1 MAAAG
6 GGSAGEG
13 ETDGEGGSGGE
24 RKKDAGVLAATGA
37 SGAFI
42 GWNLAHS
49 MGLGLD
55 LVGALGGELLLLARG
70 FACACAAHVLKN
82 WCPPRPRRSQ
92 FRRNVHMHA
101 TA

>member
-1 MAAAG
+1 MTAAG
-6 GGSAGEG
+6 GGEEGEG
-13 ETDGEGGSGGE
+13 ETDEEGEDGSSGGGGGGSE

-55 LVGALGGELLLLARG
+55 LVGALGGELSSLG
-70 FACACAAHVLKN
+70 VCFACACAHVICRCL
-82 WCPPRPRRSQ
+82 R
-92 FRRNVHMHA
+92 
-101 TA
+101 